1 MKKDYPYV
9 IAFNQIKGLGP
20 VKMFAIFQHFETFEN
35 AWNSDISEF
44 SEIKN
49 LSEANLKDISE
60 SRKKLIP
67 EKELAKILINDVE
80 IVTLIDDNYPPLLKE
95 VHDPPFVLFYRG
107 EFTPEIFDKTV
118 GVVGTRKP
126 SYSGK
131 KVTSKLCYELAE
143 YGVTIVSGLALGIDA
158 EAHKG
163 ALKYNEGKTIAV
175 LGCGPDIIYP
185 SANQKIYDEIV
196 ERGLIISEYPTSSP
210 PEGWRFP
217 ARNRLISGLSKGT
230 LIIEAGEKSGALITT
245 DFALEQGREV
255 MAVPSDILNPM
266 GKGPN
271 NLIKQGASVIT
282 SSEDILECLN
292 WKVNFDNKKIEIENN
307 KICVEKLSLNDLER
321 EIYYALDYTPIHLDS
336 LINKLNLPLA
346 DITSNLIML
355 ELKNLV
361 KQLPGKLFFKV

>member
-1 MKKDYPYV
+1 MKKDYPYIV
-9 IAFNQIKGLGP
+9 SFNQIKGLGP
-20 VKMFAIFQHFETFEN
+20 VKMFAIFQYFETFEN
-35 AWNSDISEF
+35 AWRADISEF
-44 SEIKN
+44 NEIKN
-49 LSEANLKDISE
+49 LSETNLKDIE
-60 SRKKLIP
+60 IARKKLIP

-80 IVTLIDDNYPPLLKE
+80 IVTLVDTHYPQLLKE

-107 EFTPEIFDKTV
+107 EFTPEIFEKTV

-131 KVTSKLCYELAE
+131 KATSKLCSEIAD
-143 YGVTIVSGLALGIDA
+143 YGITIVSGLALGIDA
-158 EAHKG
+158 EAHKSTF
-163 ALKYNEGKTIAV
+163 KSDIGKTIAV

-185 SANQKIYDEIV
+185 SANQKIYEEIV
-196 ERGLIISEYPTSSP
+196 ERGLVISEYPTGSP

-217 ARNRLISGLSKGT
+217 ARNRIISGLSKGT

-292 WKVNFDNKKIEIENN
+292 WKVNFNDKKIEIENN
-307 KICVEKLSLNDLER
+307 KICVEKLTLDEVER
-321 EIYYALDYTPIHLDS
+321 EIYYALDYNPTHLDT